1 MDPLENKIMLLFF
14 FTICIPLIATYYI
27 DNYRKNVDTHKRQ
40 WFLIRTFAIIVI
52 ISVVIFGML
61 FKTIL
66 GYLLTS
72 SKANKASIFIIFGLY
87 FCTSTLFACIY
98 YLIFLYNQNSFNITP
113 IKNKLGKTNF
123 LELFIAI
130 IYFSFSTFFTVG
142 FGDIIPQSNLARVVT
157 IVHTFIGFY
166 MTAYI
171 FATVVS
177 LDFVARYQKDNL

>member
-1 MDPLENKIMLLFF
+1 MHPLEIKIISLFIL
-14 FTICIPLIATYYI
+14 TICLPLMATYYL
-27 DNYRKNVDTHKRQ
+27 DNYKKNVDTHKRQ
-40 WFLIRTFAIIVI
+40 WFLIRIFIFIVISAVIIFAI
-52 ISVVIFGML
+52 L

-72 SKANKASIFIIFGLY
+72 SKANRASVFIIIGLY

-113 IKNKLGKTNF
+113 VRNKLGKTNF
-123 LELFIAI
+123 LDLYIAI

-157 IVHTFIGFY
+157 IIHTFVGFY

-177 LDFVARYQKDNL
+177 LDFVARYQKNNL